1 MEIAD
6 LKFACFDT
14 ETTGL
19 SPQTGGKICEIAVCV
34 SRGGKVFEEFS
45 TLVNPQCPIHPDV
58 VAIHG
63 ITSEMASKAPTF
75 KEILPRLEQL
85 FEGCIL
91 VAHNADF
98 DISFLKSEFEQAGK
112 VYPDYPVLDTLKMAR
127 KSRLFAKNN
136 LGLIAGQ
143 IGICAD
149 GWHRAMADTK
159 MLEQI
164 LYYLLK
170 HLEDNGVHTWEKL
183 QSSQFVSWKDL
194 AVTH

>member
-1 MEIAD
+1 MEIAN

-19 SPQTGGKICEIAVCV
+19 SPLSGGKICEIAVCV
-34 SRGGKVFEEFS
+34 SQGGKMLEQFS
-45 TLVNPQCPIHPDV
+45 TLINPQCPIHPDV

-63 ITSEMASKAPTF
+63 ITNEMVATAPTF
-75 KEILPRLEQL
+75 PEALPRLKAL
-85 FEGCIL
+85 FEGCVL

-98 DISFLKSEFEQAGK
+98 DIGFLKNEFEQAGEIF
-112 VYPDYPVLDTLKMAR
+112 PDYPVLDTLKMAR
-127 KSRLFAKNN
+127 KSKLFEKNN
-136 LGLIAGQ
+136 LGLIAQQ
-143 IGICAD
+143 IGISAQ

-170 HLEDNGVHTWEKL
+170 NLADKGVHSWEKL
-183 QSSQFVSWKDL
+183 QSSQFIRWNDL

>member
-1 MEIAD
+1 MEIKD

-19 SPQTGGKICEIAVCV
+19 SPEGGGRICEIAVCV
-34 SRGGKVFEEFS
+34 SQGGKPLEQFS

-63 ITSEMASKAPTF
+63 ITSEMAAAAPTF
-75 KEILPRLEQL
+75 KQILPQL
-85 FEGCIL
+85 QGLFDGAVL

-98 DISFLKSEFEQAGK
+98 DIGFLKNEFALAG
-112 VYPDYPVLDTLKMAR
+112 VAYPDYPVLDTLKMAR
-127 KSRLFAKNN
+127 KSRLFVKNN
-136 LGLIAGQ
+136 LGLIAQ
-143 IGICAD
+143 EIGISAD

-159 MLEQI
+159 MLEKI
-164 LYYLLK
+164 LYHLLNVLCARGARTWPE
-170 HLEDNGVHTWEKL
+170 LER
-183 QSSQFVSWKDL
+183 SQFVRWSDL

>member
-1 MEIAD
+1 MEINS

-19 SPQTGGKICEIAVCV
+19 DPQSGGKICEIAVCI
-34 SRGGKVFEEFS
+34 SQGGKMLEQFS
-45 TLVNPQCPIHPDV
+45 TLVNPECPIHPEV

-63 ITSEMASKAPTF
+63 ITTEMAAKAPTF
-75 KEILPRLEQL
+75 RQVLPRLKEL
-85 FEGCIL
+85 FDGCVL

-98 DISFLKSEFEQAGK
+98 DIKFLKSEFEQAGEI
-112 VYPDYPVLDTLKMAR
+112 YPDYPVLDTLKMAR
-127 KSRLFAKNN
+127 KSKLFAKNN
-136 LGLIAGQ
+136 LGLIAQ
-143 IGICAD
+143 EIGISAQ

-164 LYYLLK
+164 LYHLLTELGK
-170 HLEDNGVHTWEKL
+170 RGVFTWENLKK
-183 QSSQFVSWKDL
+183 SQFVRWNDL